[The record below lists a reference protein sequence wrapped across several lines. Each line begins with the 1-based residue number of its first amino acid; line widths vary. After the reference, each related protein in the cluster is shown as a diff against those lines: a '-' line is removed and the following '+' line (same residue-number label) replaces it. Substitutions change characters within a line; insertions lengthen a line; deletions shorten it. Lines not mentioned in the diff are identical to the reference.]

1 MCDVFCHYAMHT
13 HIILTY
19 HLYGSDSLLIE
30 FHYTAPGNEGVNG
43 QRGPAGPQGP
53 PGGQPCGSHHHH
65 HHHHQFKK
73 CACTGSV

>member
-1 MCDVFCHYAMHT
+1 MCDVLCHYAMHT

-19 HLYGSDSLLIE
+19 HLYDTDGWLIE
-30 FHYTAPGNEGVNG
+30 FLYTAPGNEGVNG

-65 HHHHQFKK
+65 HHQFKK